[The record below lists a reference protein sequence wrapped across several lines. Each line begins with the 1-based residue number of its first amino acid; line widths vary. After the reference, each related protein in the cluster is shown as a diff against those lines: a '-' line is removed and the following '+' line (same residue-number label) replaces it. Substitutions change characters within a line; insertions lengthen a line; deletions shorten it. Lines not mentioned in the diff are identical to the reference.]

1 MPNYDYHCAANGRT
15 LEVKHRMSESVAT
28 WGELCA
34 LAGIAT
40 EHTPLDSPVAKV
52 LSATFVAAG
61 GQTGEKPSAPAP
73 GGHRHSAMCQH

>member
-15 LEVKHRMSESVAT
+15 LEVKHRMSETVAT

-61 GQTGEKPSAPAP
+61 GQTGDKASAPAP
-73 GGHRHSAMCQH
+73 SGHRHTAMCQH